1 MAEEQ
6 KYTIMMTLFGVGATM
21 NVAPYGRELQISN
34 PLPIVSEQR
43 AWDLRNCVSHTHPRI
58 RIGLLVSFLSPMF
71 GPATK
76 PAVHADATSI
86 SSRSIPDS
94 GVLPVWDAL

>member
-6 KYTIMMTLFGVGATM
+6 KYMIMMTLFGVGATM

-43 AWDLRNCVSHTHPRI
+43 AWDMRNCVSHTHPGI
-58 RIGLLVSFLSPMF
+58 RIGLLVSFL
-71 GPATK
+71 
-76 PAVHADATSI
+76 
-86 SSRSIPDS
+86 
-94 GVLPVWDAL
+94 